1 MNKLT
6 QFMSFFIALRYYKNR
21 HEVQFIHLL
30 SKVSVISISV
40 CIAALIIILSVF
52 NGFYG
57 IIENLYKH
65 FYTDLQIE
73 ASNNSYFQLSPE
85 QKKGLE
91 SLKPIT
97 SFGKALR
104 SKALLQ
110 TKNGQMSSKIYG
122 IDSVY
127 IQLIDLKDQLYQA
140 NAPIQLKKNNLIL
153 GQGIANSLGLDLSNN
168 LVNIYFPRRNKNSL
182 ELEDNLSLGQFQMI
196 SQFITGQSDFDNQLT
211 WLSLETLQ
219 NYLGL
224 DSTNISQISLN
235 IQDSKQIKEVIKA
248 LRVYFPEP
256 NFRIS
261 DYYQQNSQLYS
272 VINGEKTA
280 IILILSFIL
289 FLASFNIT
297 GTLSLAILHKSQNL
311 LLLFSIGMSIPK
323 IKRIFLYLGLLLG
336 IAGTFWGLIIGS
348 LVLLTQYYWHWIP
361 MHGGNFV
368 IDYFPVRFNVMDF
381 ILVTGIGIG
390 IAFITSIYA
399 MYRVGHILTRSN
411 SLRLK

>member
-122 IDSVY
+122 IDSAY

-311 LLLFSIGMSIPK
+311 LLLFSMGMSIPK

-348 LVLLTQYYWHWIP
+348 LVLLTQYYWHWLP

>member
-6 QFMSFFIALRYYKNR
+6 RFMSFFIALRYYKNR

-73 ASNNSYFQLSPE
+73 ASNNSYFQISPE

-122 IDSVY
+122 IDSAY

-311 LLLFSIGMSIPK
+311 LLLFSMGMSIPK

>member
-122 IDSVY
+122 IDSAY

-311 LLLFSIGMSIPK
+311 LLLFSMGMSIPK

>member
-122 IDSVY
+122 IDSAY

-297 GTLSLAILHKSQNL
+297 GTLSLAILHKAQNL
-311 LLLFSIGMSIPK
+311 LLLFSMGMSIPK

-348 LVLLTQYYWHWIP
+348 LVLLTQYYWHWLP

>member
-1 MNKLT
+1 
-6 QFMSFFIALRYYKNR
+6 
-21 HEVQFIHLL
+21 
-30 SKVSVISISV
+30 
-40 CIAALIIILSVF
+40 
-52 NGFYG
+52 
-57 IIENLYKH
+57 
-65 FYTDLQIE
+65 
-73 ASNNSYFQLSPE
+73 
-85 QKKGLE
+85 
-91 SLKPIT
+91 
-97 SFGKALR
+97 
-104 SKALLQ
+104 
-110 TKNGQMSSKIYG
+110 
-122 IDSVY
+122 
-127 IQLIDLKDQLYQA
+127 
-140 NAPIQLKKNNLIL
+140 
-153 GQGIANSLGLDLSNN
+153 
-168 LVNIYFPRRNKNSL
+168 
-182 ELEDNLSLGQFQMI
+182 MI

>member
-311 LLLFSIGMSIPK
+311 LLLFSMGMSIPK

>member
-6 QFMSFFIALRYYKNR
+6 RFMSFFIALRYYKNR

-122 IDSVY
+122 IDSAY

-311 LLLFSIGMSIPK
+311 LLLFSMGMSIPK

>member
-1 MNKLT
+1 
-6 QFMSFFIALRYYKNR
+6 MSFFIALRYYKNR

-57 IIENLYKH
+57 IIETLYKH

-91 SLKPIT
+91 NLKPIT

-311 LLLFSIGMSIPK
+311 LLLFSMGMSIPK

-368 IDYFPVRFNVMDF
+368 IDYFPVRFNIMDF